1 MVNKSFKIGKITIND
16 LQPALIVPE
25 IGINHGGKIEVAIKM
40 VDSAKRAGA
49 KIIKHQTHI
58 PNDEMS
64 NEAKKVKPGNSKKNI
79 FSIIKSCSLNL
90 EEEYLLMQYVLKK
103 NLSFISTPFSK
114 LAVDR
119 LVKFGVQ
126 AFKIGSGEF
135 NNFPL
140 LEYASKFKKPMILST
155 GMNDLNSI
163 KTVYNFLKKKKINFA
178 FLHTTSLYPTP
189 DHLVRLNCLNILR
202 KNFPNINI
210 GYSDHTKCITAATSA
225 ISMGAKIIEKHFT
238 DIKSRKGPDI
248 ICSMDE
254 KELQKLI
261 LFSEKNYQQFQGNK
275 NSIKEEKVTKNF
287 AFVSVVSDKLIKK
300 GKKLSKS
307 NLWVRR
313 PGNGDFQIKD
323 LKKLYGKKV
332 NQDIPPNI
340 QIKKKHINF

>member
-1 MVNKSFKIGKITIND
+1 
-16 LQPALIVPE
+16 
-25 IGINHGGKIEVAIKM
+25 
-40 VDSAKRAGA
+40 
-49 KIIKHQTHI
+49 
-58 PNDEMS
+58 
-64 NEAKKVKPGNSKKNI
+64 
-79 FSIIKSCSLNL
+79 
-90 EEEYLLMQYVLKK
+90 
-103 NLSFISTPFSK
+103 
-114 LAVDR
+114 
-119 LVKFGVQ
+119 
-126 AFKIGSGEF
+126 
-135 NNFPL
+135 
-140 LEYASKFKKPMILST
+140 
-155 GMNDLNSI
+155 
-163 KTVYNFLKKKKINFA
+163 
-178 FLHTTSLYPTP
+178 
-189 DHLVRLNCLNILR
+189 
-202 KNFPNINI
+202 
-210 GYSDHTKCITAATSA
+210 
-225 ISMGAKIIEKHFT
+225 MGAKIIEKHFT